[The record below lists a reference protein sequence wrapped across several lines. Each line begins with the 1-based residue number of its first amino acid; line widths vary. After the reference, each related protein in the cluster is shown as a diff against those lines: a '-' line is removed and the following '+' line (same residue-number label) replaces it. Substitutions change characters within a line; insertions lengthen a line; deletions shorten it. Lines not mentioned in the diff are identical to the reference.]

1 MKKIATMLKSSKI
14 ILRDGKYKDV
24 NSVYSGLPDGDKEYV
39 TPGRRTYGDFPRT
52 LAGRT
57 VAYDSGMP
65 VGFADIVGVFDSA
78 LHVNTA
84 VSPSHRG
91 KGLSSAMVQDALRK
105 VVSQIHENR
114 GKSPSGLDIKRIY
127 WVLDKNNTAS
137 ARAAEKAGFK
147 KKYRLA
153 FRRHKNVAYQLSLD
167 DAYKKF
173 T

>member
-1 MKKIATMLKSSKI
+1 MFKASEM
-14 ILRDGKYKDV
+14 ILRDGEYKDV
-24 NSVYSGLPDGDKEYV
+24 NSIYSGLSEGDKEYV
-39 TPGRRTYGDFPRT
+39 TPGRRTYGNFPRT

-57 VAYDSGMP
+57 VAYDSDMP
-65 VGFADIVGVFDSA
+65 VGFADLVGVHNGA
-78 LHVNTA
+78 LHVLTA

-105 VVSQIHENR
+105 VVSQIRKNR
-114 GKSPSGLDIKRIY
+114 GKSPSGFDIKRIY
-127 WVLDKNNTAS
+127 WVLNKNNTAS
-137 ARAAEKAGFK
+137 ARAAEKTGFK
-147 KKYRLA
+147 KKNRLA